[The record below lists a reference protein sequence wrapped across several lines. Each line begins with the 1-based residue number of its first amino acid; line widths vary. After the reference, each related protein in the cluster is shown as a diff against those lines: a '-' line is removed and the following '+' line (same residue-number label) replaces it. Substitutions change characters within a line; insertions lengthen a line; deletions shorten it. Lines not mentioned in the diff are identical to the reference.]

1 MTAKFSKP
9 TAAASDDG
17 SNDNRSDYFLDQITS
32 ASALEQAGQ
41 IQNAIDVYQ
50 RVLEADPQGQF
61 GAIARKALQGLN
73 ATPISEPETL
83 ADALDEIAQVA
94 YQPLSLNSL
103 DASGSLEYHDD
114 DLLAQ
119 ITKASALQ
127 QSGQTAEAIERY
139 KRILENDAQGSYG
152 AIARKA
158 LESLGA
164 LPSVAVPAAGTMYRP
179 RPTVL
184 PKAPVPTVSS
194 TKRFPPLRWFYNLPI
209 RNKQIIGL
217 FTSEFVSLVGLVGV
231 STVLIVNGLYSGL
244 GRQAKSELGVMGI
257 TYNIKIDQMGFG
269 FRGQSDNTAIIAAAQ
284 SGVASP
290 QVFAI
295 LQNEIKARE
304 IEYATL
310 VDRNLRIIANANANR
325 RGAVF
330 NPNNLASRVLQ
341 NPEQIKTTEV
351 VPWEELQR
359 ELPPLPDG
367 FNGQD
372 ALIRYTATP
381 VRDPNSQSVIGVLI
395 SGDIVNQKLPI
406 VQRTIGALQD
416 SGGGYSAV
424 YLRKP
429 TGEFALAT
437 SLEMQGNKPLAN
449 VALPNL
455 QILTEAVKANG
466 EAVIGQETINGKSY
480 TIAARALPSSSGQPT
495 AILVRGTPQSEVLQL
510 LNHSL
515 LVQFFVFI
523 AVLAIDVIIASVL
536 AQAIAVPIKRLRTS
550 AEKIAEG
557 DRDARADVFAEDEVG
572 QLAITFNQMADNV
585 AARSQEVEE
594 LAELR
599 QSEANFQRQEKERLQ
614 ERVME
619 LLLEIDGARQ
629 GNLTVRANVTAD
641 EMGSIADAF
650 NATINSLQ
658 ELVLQVKDVSS
669 QVNQNAAE
677 SDTSMN
683 QLSDAALKQAEA
695 ITHALQSVEQMA
707 QSIRSVASSASEAAQ
722 IAREAS
728 QAASTGGKAMERTV
742 ESIEDIRNT
751 AAETSKKVKRLTE
764 SSQEISKIVALIS
777 EVSAKTNLLAFNAS
791 IEAVR
796 AGEHGQGFRIVADE
810 VRRLAERVNESTK
823 EIEQLVTGIQTE
835 TAEVLEMMERGTTQ
849 VVTGSRLITE
859 TRETLS
865 ELVQVSQKIDHLV
878 QSISDSTT
886 SQTQASQQV
895 SQVIQE
901 VAQVAHNTSIESK
914 TVSETLKRLVD
925 VSDELQKSV
934 AKFSVGRV

>member
-1 MTAKFSKP
+1 MAKSPKPIAIASETLSK
-9 TAAASDDG
+9 DG
-17 SNDNRSDYFLDQITS
+17 REEHFLDQIMS

-41 IQNAIDVYQ
+41 IDDAIQVYQ
-50 RVLEADPQGQF
+50 QVWEADPQGQF

-73 ATPISEPETL
+73 AAPTAGFPGLTNTS
-83 ADALDEIAQVA
+83 ADLDRATYPSPASDSLEWDDPDFLNQITTASA
-94 YQPLSLNSL
+94 YQQ
-103 DASGSLEYHDD
+103 AG
-114 DLLAQ
+114 
-119 ITKASALQ
+119 K
-127 QSGQTAEAIERY
+127 TAEAVQVYRQV
-139 KRILENDAQGSYG
+139 LEVDPQGNYG

-164 LPSVAVPAAGTMYRP
+164 LSDTIALTPRTLPRP
-179 RPTVL
+179 RPI
-184 PKAPVPTVSS
+184 PVQATPTPPSKTRV
-194 TKRFPPLRWFYNLPI
+194 FPALRWFYNLPI
-209 RNKQIIGL
+209 RNKQLIGL
-217 FTSEFVSLVGLVGV
+217 LTSEFVSLVGLVGV
-231 STVLIVNGLYSGL
+231 STILIVNGLYSGL
-244 GRQAKSELGVMGI
+244 GRQAKSELEVMGI

-269 FRGQSDNTAIIAAAQ
+269 FRGQSDNTAIISAAQ
-284 SGVASP
+284 SGVASS

-310 VDRNLRIIANANANR
+310 VGRNLRIIANANADR
-325 RGAVF
+325 RGEEF
-330 NPNNLASRVLQ
+330 NPNNLVSRVLQ
-341 NPEQIKTTEV
+341 TPEQIKTTEIV
-351 VPWEELQR
+351 SWQELQK
-359 ELPPLPDG
+359 EAPPLPDG

-381 VRDPNSQSVIGVLI
+381 VRDPGTQTVIGVLI

-406 VQRTIGALQD
+406 VQRTLDALQD

-437 SLEMQGNKPLAN
+437 SLVMQEDDPKANIPLSDPQLLEEAAN
-449 VALPNL
+449 
-455 QILTEAVKANG
+455 ANG
-466 EAVIGQETINGKSY
+466 EAVIGQEKINGQGY
-480 TIAARALPSSSGQPT
+480 TLAARALPNSEGQPA

-510 LNHSL
+510 LNSSL
-515 LVQFFVFI
+515 LVQFLVFVG
-523 AVLAIDVIIASVL
+523 VLVIDVILASIL
-536 AQAIAVPIKRLRTS
+536 TRAIAIPIKRLQSS

-557 DRDARADVFAEDEVG
+557 DRNVRAEVFAEDEIG
-572 QLAITFNQMADNV
+572 QLATTFNQMAENV
-585 AARSQEVEE
+585 ATRSMEVEE
-594 LAELR
+594 LAEIR

-614 ERVME
+614 QRVME

-658 ELVLQVKDVSS
+658 ELVLQVKEVSH
-669 QVNQNAAE
+669 QVNQNATE

-707 QSIRSVASSASEAAQ
+707 QSIRTVASSATEAAQ

-742 ESIEDIRNT
+742 ESIEEIRNT

-823 EIEQLVTGIQTE
+823 EIEQLVTGIQSE

-865 ELVQVSQKIDHLV
+865 GLVQISQKIDHLV
-878 QSISDSTT
+878 QSISNSTT

-901 VAQVAHNTSIESK
+901 VAQVAQNTSVESK
-914 TVSETLKRLVD
+914 TVSGTLKRLVQ
-925 VSDELQKSV
+925 VSEELQKSV
-934 AKFSVGRV
+934 SKFSVQQA

>member
-1 MTAKFSKP
+1 MKTNLPKTSKS
-9 TAAASDDG
+9 AG
-17 SNDNRSDYFLDQITS
+17 SAVTPQRNREEHFLDQITS

-41 IQNAIDVYQ
+41 IQDAVQIYQ
-50 RVLEADPQGQF
+50 HVVQADPQGQF
-61 GAIARKALQGLN
+61 GAIARKALKGLN
-73 ATPISEPETL
+73 VTPAVDANSVSNSVQESERTAYKIPQVTPAPLHDEEDLLKQITTASGL
-83 ADALDEIAQVA
+83 QQTGKTQDAIQLYRQI
-94 YQPLSLNSL
+94 L
-103 DASGSLEYHDD
+103 DADP
-114 DLLAQ
+114 
-119 ITKASALQ
+119 
-127 QSGQTAEAIERY
+127 
-139 KRILENDAQGSYG
+139 QGRFG

-158 LESLGA
+158 LQSLKA
-164 LPSVAVPAAGTMYRP
+164 LPDQPGTAAPAAA
-179 RPTVL
+179 RPTSRL
-184 PKAPVPTVSS
+184 QPSKPS
-194 TKRFPPLRWFYNLPI
+194 TPSPAENKTNAFPLLRWFYNLPI
-209 RNKQIIGL
+209 RNKQIIGFL
-217 FTSEFVSLVGLVGV
+217 SSEFVSLVGLVGV
-231 STVLIVNGLYSGL
+231 STVLIINGLYSGL
-244 GRQAKSELGVMGI
+244 QRQAKSELSVMGI

-290 QVFAI
+290 QVFEI

-310 VDRNLRIIANANANR
+310 VDRNLRIIASANADR

-330 NPNNLASRVLQ
+330 NPNNLVSRVLQ
-341 NPEQIKTTEV
+341 TPEQIKATEI
-351 VPWEELQR
+351 VPWQELQQ
-359 ELPPLPDG
+359 EAPPLPNG
-367 FNGQD
+367 FSGQD

-381 VRDPNSQSVIGVLI
+381 VRNPNTQAVIGVLI
-395 SGDIVNQKLPI
+395 SGDIVNQKQPI
-406 VQRTIGALQD
+406 VQRTLAALAD
-416 SGGGYSAV
+416 VGGGYSAV

-437 SLEMQGNKPLAN
+437 SMEMQGENSQVNVPLPSSE
-449 VALPNL
+449 LL
-455 QILTEAVKANG
+455 QDAAKANG
-466 EAVIGQETINGKSY
+466 EAVTLQQQINNRRY
-480 TIAARALPSSSGQPT
+480 TVAARALPNSNGQPT

-510 LNHSL
+510 LNSSL
-515 LVQFFVFI
+515 WVQALMFI
-523 AVLAIDVIIASVL
+523 GVLAIDLML
-536 AQAIAVPIKRLRTS
+536 ATILTRAIARPIRRLQESTQ
-550 AEKIAEG
+550 KIAEG
-557 DRDARADVFAEDEVG
+557 DRNVRADVFANDEIG
-572 QLAITFNQMADNV
+572 QLATAFNQMAENI
-585 AARSQEVEE
+585 AIRTEEVEE

-599 QSEANFQRQEKERLQ
+599 QSEADFQRQEKERLQ

-658 ELVLQVKDVSS
+658 DLVLQVKEVSN

-677 SDTSMN
+677 SDTSMT
-683 QLSDAALKQAEA
+683 QLSSAALKQAEA
-695 ITHALQSVEQMA
+695 ITHALRSVEQMA
-707 QSIRSVASSASEAAQ
+707 QSIRNVASSATEAAR

-728 QAASTGGKAMERTV
+728 QAASTGDKAMERTV
-742 ESIEDIRNT
+742 ESIEEIRNT

-849 VVTGSRLITE
+849 VVTGSRLISE

-865 ELVQVSQKIDHLV
+865 GLMQISQNIDHLV

-886 SQTQASQQV
+886 SQTEASQQV
-895 SQVIQE
+895 SRVIQE
-901 VAQVAHNTSIESK
+901 VAQVAQNTSAESK
-914 TVSETLKRLVD
+914 TVSETLKRLVN
-925 VSDELQKSV
+925 VTSELEKSV
-934 AKFSVGRV
+934 AKFSVQPG